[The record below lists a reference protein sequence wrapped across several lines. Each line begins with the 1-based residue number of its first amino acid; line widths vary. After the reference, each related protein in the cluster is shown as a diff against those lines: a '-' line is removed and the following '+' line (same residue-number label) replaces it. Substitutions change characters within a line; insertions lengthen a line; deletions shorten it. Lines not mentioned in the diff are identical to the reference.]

1 MKNKKVLFSK
11 SRLIVSVAI
20 GLAVASFL
28 GIMVPFSQ
36 KCENIRENVFRLHI
50 LANSD
55 SEEDQA
61 LKLVVRDGILDLA
74 EEMFKDSVDKAEAIE
89 SAKENTLKIKQ
100 EAERVLAE
108 KGYDQKVEI
117 SVGKA
122 WFNTREYD
130 DFTLPAGEYD
140 ALKVVIGE
148 GEGKNW
154 WCVMFPA
161 VCIPA
166 ATAEID
172 DALDKEESEIVHNKT
187 VYKPCF
193 KIVEIFESIKRF
205 FKR

>member
-20 GLAVASFL
+20 GLAVALFL

-74 EEMFKDSVDKAEAIE
+74 EEMFKDSADKAEAIE